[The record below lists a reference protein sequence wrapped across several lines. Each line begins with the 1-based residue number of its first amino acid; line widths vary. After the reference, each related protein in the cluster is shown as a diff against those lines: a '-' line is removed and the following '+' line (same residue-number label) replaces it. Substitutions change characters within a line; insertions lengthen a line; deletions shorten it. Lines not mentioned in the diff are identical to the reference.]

1 MRFVLVK
8 SVAQQAV
15 LAVHRARELLV
26 GDRTALMNQI
36 RGLLAE
42 YGIVVPQGIAR
53 LRRVLH
59 SVLED
64 AANGL
69 PGLARD
75 VITELQERLWDL
87 DARIATYDRRIG
99 QLARQDEAA
108 QRLVPLGR
116 RRPT

>member
-42 YGIVVPQGIAR
+42 YGIVVPQG
-53 LRRVLH
+53 
-59 SVLED
+59 S
-64 AANGL
+64 
-69 PGLARD
+69 
-75 VITELQERLWDL
+75 
-87 DARIATYDRRIG
+87 
-99 QLARQDEAA
+99 
-108 QRLVPLGR
+108 
-116 RRPT
+116 